1 MENERKKTEELVKQW
16 LSKNWVSKFKN
27 IKALIL
33 FELIYKAIFLIVMVP
48 LVIALMK
55 GTLKLSGYSY
65 LTLENV
71 FAYIASPASIAAIA
85 LLLIMFSVFIY
96 VEMVSLIVYYH
107 SSLRFRKIRISHV
120 FFPGLWES
128 LRLIRRKGNR
138 ALNFYA
144 LLYYFVYS
152 LPLLL
157 GMIMQMRIPAYFMD
171 TILDYKAVVFAL
183 LLLLVIAV
191 YFLYRG
197 IFVLHY
203 CSFDEMSFRE
213 AYRMSC
219 KTLKGHGTKIAS
231 SMIGYNALLCLFY
244 IALYYAVVF
253 ISGMIIYR
261 TVSENLVVAVFL
273 TTFDQINRYFS
284 LIAGVLSIIVNC
296 ALVTRLF
303 LQYKL
308 TDMRGETQILAMQ
321 EKISEV
327 EDSLV
332 LENRSIWFRIR
343 KSKYTRTVV
352 IVGGLSFALVAL
364 YFGLNFKNN
373 IFTNREPLFGTAI
386 TAHRGFSSVAPENT
400 IPAIQASIDNLSD
413 YAEIDVQETKDGVIV
428 LLHDSNLKRTTGKN
442 QYIWNLTFEELEKI
456 DAGKRFGKEFE
467 GTKIPTLEEVLL
479 LCQNSIMLNIELKV
493 NSHEKQLVEEVVR
506 LIEEYGMEEQ
516 CVLSS
521 ANYGA
526 LGRVKALNP
535 DIKTGYIMSF
545 AYGYFYN
552 WENADFFSVKSSFIT
567 REMIRYAHSYGKE
580 IHAWTVNSI
589 AEIERM
595 KQLGVD
601 NIITDQP
608 VRVREI
614 VYGEGLNSTF
624 QEFIKSLLK

>member
-16 LSKNWVSKFKN
+16 LSKNWLSKLKN
-27 IKALIL
+27 IKTLIL

-48 LVIALMK
+48 LVSVLMK

-71 FAYIASPASIAAIA
+71 FVYIASPASIAAIA
-85 LLLIMFSVFIY
+85 LLFILVSVFIY
-96 VEMVSLIVYYH
+96 VEMMSLIVYYH

-120 FFPGLWES
+120 FFPGLWEA
-128 LRLIRRKGNR
+128 LRLIKSKGSR

-157 GMIMQMRIPAYFMD
+157 GMIMQMRIPGYLLD
-171 TILDYKAVVFAL
+171 TLLDYKTVVIGL
-183 LLLLVIAV
+183 LLLLIIAI

-203 CSFDEMSFRE
+203 CSFDEMSFRK
-213 AYRMSC
+213 AYQMSC
-219 KTLKGHGTKIAS
+219 KTLKGHSAKIAFT
-231 SMIGYNALLCLFY
+231 MIGYNVLLCLFY

-253 ISGMIIYR
+253 ISGLIIYR
-261 TVSENLVVAVFL
+261 TVRETLVVAVFL
-273 TTFDQINRYFS
+273 TTFDQINLYFS

-296 ALVTRLF
+296 AIVTKLF

-308 TDMRGETQILAMQ
+308 TDMTGEAQILAMQ
-321 EKISEV
+321 ERISAV

-332 LENRSIWFRIR
+332 FEKRSLWFRIC

-352 IVGGLSFALVAL
+352 IVGGLSFALAGL
-364 YFGLNFKNN
+364 YFGLNVKNI
-373 IFTNREPLFGTAI
+373 IFTNREPMFGTAI

-400 IPAIQASIDNLSD
+400 LPAIQAAIDNLSD

-442 QYIWNLTFEELEKI
+442 QYIWNLTYEELEKI
-456 DAGKRFGKEFE
+456 DAGKRYGKEFE
-467 GTKIPTLEEVLL
+467 GTRIPMLEEVLL
-479 LCQNSIMLNIELKV
+479 LCQNTMKLNIELKI

-506 LIEEYGMEEQ
+506 LIEAYGMEEQ
-516 CVLSS
+516 CILSS

-545 AYGYFYN
+545 TYGYFYN

-601 NIITDQP
+601 NVITDQP
-608 VRVREI
+608 IRVREI
-614 VYGEGLNSTF
+614 IYSEGLNSTF

>member
-1 MENERKKTEELVKQW
+1 MENERKKTEKLVKQW
-16 LSKNWVSKFKN
+16 LSKNWFSKLKN
-27 IKALIL
+27 IKTLIL
-33 FELIYKAIFLIVMVP
+33 FEFIYKAIFLIVMVP
-48 LVIALMK
+48 LVSVLMK
-55 GTLKLSGYSY
+55 GSLKLSGYSY
-65 LTLENV
+65 LTLENL
-71 FAYIASPASIAAIA
+71 FAFIASPASIAGIA
-85 LLLIMFSVFIY
+85 LLLILISVFIY
-96 VEMVSLIVYYH
+96 VEMMSLIVYYH
-107 SSLRFRKIRISHV
+107 SSLRFRKIRVSHV

-128 LRLIRRKGNR
+128 FRLIRRKGNR

-144 LLYYFVYS
+144 LFYYFVYS

-157 GMIMQMRIPAYFMD
+157 GMIMQMRIPAYLFN
-171 TILDYKAVVFAL
+171 TILDYKVVVIGL
-183 LLLLVIAV
+183 LILLVAAA

-203 CSFDEMSFRE
+203 CSFDEMNFRD

-231 SMIGYNALLCLFY
+231 SMIGYNVLLCLFY

-253 ISGMIIYR
+253 LSGLIIYW

-273 TTFDQINRYFS
+273 TTFDQINLYFS

-296 ALVTRLF
+296 SLVTRLF

-308 TDMRGETQILAMQ
+308 TDMRGEAQILAMQ

-327 EDSLV
+327 EDSFV
-332 LENRSIWFRIR
+332 FENRSIWFRIR

-352 IVGGLSFALVAL
+352 FVGGLSFALVGL
-364 YFGLNFKNN
+364 YFEQNFKSN
-373 IFTNREPLFGTAI
+373 ILTNREPLFGTAI

-400 IPAIQASIDNLSD
+400 IPAIQAAIDNLSD
-413 YAEIDVQETKDGVIV
+413 YAEIDVQETKDGEII
-428 LLHDSNLKRTTGKN
+428 LLHDTNLKRTTGKN
-442 QYIWNLTFEELEKI
+442 KYIWNLTYEELQKI
-456 DAGKRFGKEFE
+456 DAGKKFGKEFE
-467 GTKIPTLEEVLL
+467 ETRIPKLEEVLA
-479 LCQNSIMLNIELKV
+479 LCQNTMKLNIELKI

-506 LIEEYGMEEQ
+506 LIEEYDMEEQ

-521 ANYGA
+521 VNYGA

-552 WENADFFSVKSSFIT
+552 WENADFFSVKSSFIS
-567 REMIRYAHSYGKE
+567 REMIRYAHSLGKG

-624 QEFIKSLLK
+624 LEFIKSLLK

>member
-1 MENERKKTEELVKQW
+1 MENERKKTKEIVRQW
-16 LSKNWVSKFKN
+16 LSKKWFSKLKN
-27 IKALIL
+27 IKTLIL

-48 LVIALMK
+48 LVRALMK
-55 GTLKLSGYSY
+55 VTLKFSGYSY
-65 LTLENV
+65 ITLENV
-71 FAYIASPASIAAIA
+71 LAYLTSPASIAAIVLL
-85 LLLIMFSVFIY
+85 LLLISVFVYI
-96 VEMVSLIVYYH
+96 EMMSLIVYYH
-107 SSLRFRKIRISHV
+107 SSLRFRKIRVSHV

-128 LRLIRRKGNR
+128 LRLIKSKGSR
-138 ALNFYA
+138 MLNFYA

-152 LPLLL
+152 LPLFL
-157 GMIMQMRIPAYFMD
+157 GMIMQMRIPGYLLD
-171 TILDYKAVVFAL
+171 TLFDYKGVVIGL
-183 LLLLVIAV
+183 LLLLIIAI

-203 CSFDEMSFRE
+203 CSFGEMNFRK
-213 AYRMSC
+213 AYQMSC

-231 SMIGYNALLCLFY
+231 AMIGYNALLCLFY

-253 ISGMIIYR
+253 ISGLIIYR
-261 TVSENLVVAVFL
+261 TVNETLVVAVFL
-273 TTFDQINRYFS
+273 TTFDQINLYFS

-308 TDMRGETQILAMQ
+308 TDMRGEAKILAMQ

-332 LENRSIWFRIR
+332 LENRSLWFRIR

-352 IVGGLSFALVAL
+352 IVGGLAFASVAL
-364 YFGLNFKNN
+364 YFGLNIRNN
-373 IFTNREPLFGTAI
+373 ILTNREPLFGTAI
-386 TAHRGFSSVAPENT
+386 TAHRGYSAAAPENT
-400 IPAIQASIDNLSD
+400 IPAIQAAIDNLSD
-413 YAEIDVQETKDGVIV
+413 YAEIDVQETKDGVVV
-428 LLHDSNLKRTTGKN
+428 LLHDSSLRRTTGN
-442 QYIWNLTFEELEKI
+442 SQYIWNLTYEELEEI
-456 DAGKRFGKEFE
+456 DAGSRFGREFE
-467 GTKIPTLEEVLL
+467 GTTIPMLEEVLP
-479 LCQNSIMLNIELKV
+479 LCQNTMKLNIELKI

-506 LIEEYGMEEQ
+506 LVEEYGMEEQ

-526 LGRVKALNP
+526 LKRAKALNP

-580 IHAWTVNSI
+580 VHAWTVNSI